1 MSPSLYGK
9 PPHPPSVHLWVSH
22 CLCVFVLCI
31 DVCVRKRVIEGEKG
45 GLCAAVCTHPH
56 ANTVVI
62 SPCCRYFMCWECVV
76 LSSHRRSKLLNV
88 KVVLVPWPCAGANM
102 DLGTGAECETF
113 SSELTC
119 VSRQPGESVIPY
131 KSECYLCNSSLRSLG
146 LLFYWSV
153 CPSGMIN
160 FITLYSAPAW
170 GKTKKNKTL
179 SFKLSNYHSLYSLN
193 SELNIAICKDTKTRV

>member
-31 DVCVRKRVIEGEKG
+31 NVCVRKRVIEGEKG

-119 VSRQPGESVIPY
+119 DIPAARWVSCPIQVRVLSMQLLTKESWPA
-131 KSECYLCNSSLRSLG
+131 
-146 LLFYWSV
+146 LLLI
-153 CPSGMIN
+153 C
-160 FITLYSAPAW
+160 
-170 GKTKKNKTL
+170 L
-179 SFKLSNYHSLYSLN
+179 SIQY
-193 SELNIAICKDTKTRV
+193 D

>member
-45 GLCAAVCTHPH
+45 GLCVAVCTHAH

-62 SPCCRYFMCWECVV
+62 SPCCRYFMCWEYVV

-102 DLGTGAECETF
+102 DLVTGVECETF

-119 VSRQPGESVIPY
+119 DIPAARWVSCPIQVRER
-131 KSECYLCNSSLRSLG
+131 YLCNSSLRSLG

-170 GKTKKNKTL
+170 AKTKKANT
-179 SFKLSNYHSLYSLN
+179 
-193 SELNIAICKDTKTRV
+193 